1 MQPQLLH
8 FAEEVGQH
16 IGHGG
21 RIVAGPVVVE
31 GGQLK
36 MLGHDVQLI
45 LAQVGQQIL
54 GQDQAVDGGILKGDA
69 VFPAPGGDKAH
80 VKVRIVGGQGPV
92 PHKVQKGPQGL
103 LLAGGALQH
112 LVGDAGKTD
121 DIRVQDAPGGDKG
134 VEPLPHLPVFQH
146 HCADLDDDLPPP
158 VQAGG
163 LDVKAD
169 NLVIKGLVGLAV
181 DHHPVVH
188 VVEVIGLH
196 AEENFDVLGR
206 VLGVGE
212 GVGHAVVGDGD
223 GGVAPPLRPLDHVLV
238 RADDR
243 VGLKAHRRQ
252 GVHGGHVGVQMQ
264 LHPLLRGGV
273 LALLLGGGGDGHGLQ
288 HHVAIKAV
296 HVQPPLDLQVHPL
309 LHPVHDGLA
318 LVPGEELVHPDGPGV
333 VGQVKGHHPGPPLFQ
348 LLVVHGEHVALHH
361 HHAHIQLQLVHGG
374 GPLGHGPAKDG
385 LPLGL
390 ALGVGGGA
398 DGGALHGRP
407 ADGLAAGEGVPLL
420 RFRLHFCFW
429 LRLGFGRGR
438 SFRRLLGLGRGGP
451 LQLGRGL
458 GAGDLHAVH
467 GIGPADGLLR
477 LPHQVG
483 SGPRRAGDL
492 DVGAALGAT
501 QHHGGDL
508 PGLHGIGQLRP
519 PPQGG
524 EHL

>member
-21 RIVAGPVVVE
+21 RVVAGPVVVE
-31 GGQLK
+31 GRQLK
-36 MLGHDVQLI
+36 VLGHDVQLI
-45 LAQVGQQIL
+45 LAQVGQQVL
-54 GQDQAVDGGILKGDA
+54 GQDQAVDGGVLKGDA

-103 LLAGGALQH
+103 LLAGGSLQH
-112 LVGDAGKTD
+112 LIGDAGELND
-121 DIRVQDAPGGDKG
+121 LRVQDAPGGDKG
-134 VEPLPHLPVFQH
+134 VEPLPHLSMFQH

-163 LDVKAD
+163 LDVKTD
-169 NLVIKGLVGLAV
+169 DLVVKGLIGPAV

-188 VVEVIGLH
+188 VVDIIGLH
-196 AEENFDVLGR
+196 AEQYLDVLGR

-223 GGVAPPLRPLDHVLV
+223 SGVAPPLRPLDHVLV

-361 HHAHIQLQLVHGG
+361 HHAHVQLQLVHGG
-374 GPLGHGPAKDG
+374 GPLGHRPAKDG
-385 LPLGL
+385 LAFTLS
-390 ALGVGGGA
+390 LGVDGGA

-407 ADGLAAGEGVPLL
+407 ADGLGAGKGVPLL
-420 RFRLHFCFW
+420 RFRLCLGLRLPLGLGDGCGPDRLLSLSW
-429 LRLGFGRGR
+429 LLRLGG
-438 SFRRLLGLGRGGP
+438 
-451 LQLGRGL
+451 GL

-492 DVGAALGAT
+492 DVGAALGAIE
-501 QHHGGDL
+501 HHGGDL